1 MIYTLESMH
10 EGYNTWW
17 ELENVEYTLE
27 KALDRAIDK
36 GLFQFRIRNWE
47 CGIVVH
53 ERQYEGERLVSHWR
67 LDGNNEKVYEI

>member
-10 EGYNTWW
+10 ESYNTWW

-27 KALDRAIDK
+27 KVLDRAIDK
-36 GLFQFRIRNWE
+36 GLFQFRVRKWE
-47 CGIVVH
+47 CGIVVQ

-67 LDGNNEKVYEI
+67 LDDNNEKVYEK